1 MPPKILDILII
12 DIVIISFI
20 GIAQFLITNVSNA
33 KLEKK
38 NKKVEF
44 SIFDFAE
51 ALNNR
56 VFGEFKLADAVSF
69 YKDIKFIPR
78 EGYLIEEVMSV
89 SGAPMDRITI
99 SVSEEKIYP
108 LFDDLL
114 ILLGERVTVVV
125 EDYLDDEIDHVDYYA
140 YEKEN
145 IIVCSILTE
154 YENTFV
160 KDGFIGVSVYDDFT
174 SEEVKI
180 TDHKTINIFSFD
192 ITRFLGVLTLHEIK
206 KDDILPFFY
215 NKHHFHHVISNHK
228 EVFESLKRALFVEH
242 AITNRFDSDESV
254 V

>member
-1 MPPKILDILII
+1 MPPKFWDILII
-12 DIVIISFI
+12 DIVIFSFI
-20 GIAQFLITNVSNA
+20 GIAQFLITNASDA

-78 EGYLIEEVMSV
+78 EGYLIEEVPSV

-125 EDYLDDEIDHVDYYA
+125 EDYLDDEIDHVDYFA

-145 IIVCSILTE
+145 IIVRSILSE

-160 KDGFIGVSVYDDFT
+160 QDGFIGVSVYDDFT
-174 SEEVKI
+174 SDEVKI
-180 TDHKTINIFSFD
+180 TDHKTITIFSFD
-192 ITRFLGVLTLHEIK
+192 ITRFLGVLSLHEIEE
-206 KDDILPFFY
+206 DEILPFFY
-215 NKHHFHHVISNHK
+215 KKQHFHHVTSNHK
-228 EVFESLKRALFVEH
+228 EVFELLKSALFVEQ
-242 AITNRFDSDESV
+242 AITNRLDSDESV